1 LRGRE
6 GERERPRKGERRER
20 DGAYQAWW
28 QSGIGAAN
36 AQDGFGSTQTVTS
49 SRCQVGAT
57 CQGRDF
63 HVCSEARKRAGRRRG
78 GGSASDG
85 KAALVT
91 VTPVPAPSMEPGVAV
106 GDWPETVTA
115 RKPELLAPAV
125 AVTWCDYST
134 AGFGV

>member
-1 LRGRE
+1 MLLAAPAPAAAR
-6 GERERPRKGERRER
+6 
-20 DGAYQAWW
+20 AYQAWW
-28 QSGIGAAN
+28 QSGVGAAT
-36 AQDGFGSTQTVTS
+36 AQEGFGSTVTS

-78 GGSASDG
+78 GGSASEG

-106 GDWPETVTA
+106 GDQPATVTA
-115 RKPELLAPAV
+115 RQPELLAPAV
-125 AVTWCDYST
+125 TVT
-134 AGFGV
+134 